1 MRTQVALL
9 VACAAS
15 ANAFSPS
22 APGLAGA
29 RRAGVAYVSRRQP
42 FVPAASPGLLRTA
55 ATELDMFGWL
65 KEAFANEAYAP
76 PAEGVKATA
85 RHILVKNLEDIN
97 EIKARL
103 DSGATTFEDAARD
116 FSTCPSSRE
125 GGSLGSFKPGMMVA
139 EFDQVRPSAMRM
151 RQPVPAPVDRAHSLT
166 PFSAIGYAQTSRVTD
181 GMRTCSRFLI
191 HVRLCLCAGCLRFRC
206 GDWRS
211 QPRRRSA
218 WTCKMSALNRNVQ
231 SELALAYRGS
241 ESITAPILRISC
253 YRWRQSS
260 GTT

>member
-29 RRAGVAYVSRRQP
+29 RRAGVAYVSGRQP
-42 FVPAASPGLLRTA
+42 FVPAASPGLLRPST
-55 ATELDMFGWL
+55 TELDMFGWL

-139 EFDQVRPSAMRM
+139 EFDQVRP
-151 RQPVPAPVDRAHSLT
+151 VPAPVDRAHVLI

-181 GMRTCSRFLI
+181 GMRTCSRFRSHSCRLLI

-206 GDWRS
+206 GDWCS

-218 WTCKMSALNRNVQ
+218 WTCKMSALKRNVQ
-231 SELALAYRGS
+231 SELAFAYRGS
-241 ESITAPILRISC
+241 ESITAPILRISW

>member
-29 RRAGVAYVSRRQP
+29 RRAGVAYVSGRQP
-42 FVPAASPGLLRTA
+42 VVPAASPGLLRPAT
-55 ATELDMFGWL
+55 TELDMFGWL

-139 EFDQVRPSAMRM
+139 EFDQVRP
-151 RQPVPAPVDRAHSLT
+151 VPAPVDRAH
-166 PFSAIGYAQTSRVTD
+166 I
-181 GMRTCSRFLI
+181 TCSRFRSHACRLLI

-206 GDWRS
+206 GDWLS
-211 QPRRRSA
+211 KPRRRSA
-218 WTCKMSALNRNVQ
+218 WTCKMSALKRNVQ
-231 SELALAYRGS
+231 SELAFAYRGS
-241 ESITAPILRISC
+241 ESSTAPILRISC

>member
-1 MRTQVALL
+1 M
-9 VACAAS
+9 
-15 ANAFSPS
+15 
-22 APGLAGA
+22 
-29 RRAGVAYVSRRQP
+29 
-42 FVPAASPGLLRTA
+42 PAASPGLQRTA

-139 EFDQVRPSAMRM
+139 EFDQAVFGSDAVTGARSPVGEVLGPVETKFGYHLIRIESRNMPS
-151 RQPVPAPVDRAHSLT
+151 
-166 PFSAIGYAQTSRVTD
+166 
-181 GMRTCSRFLI
+181 
-191 HVRLCLCAGCLRFRC
+191 
-206 GDWRS
+206 
-211 QPRRRSA
+211 
-218 WTCKMSALNRNVQ
+218 KNVNG
-231 SELALAYRGS
+231 AF
-241 ESITAPILRISC
+241 
-253 YRWRQSS
+253 
-260 GTT
+260 TTEEM

>member
-29 RRAGVAYVSRRQP
+29 RRAGVAYVSGRQP
-42 FVPAASPGLLRTA
+42 FVPAASPGLQRTA

-139 EFDQVRPSAMRM
+139 EFDQVRPA
-151 RQPVPAPVDRAHSLT
+151 PAQVHRAHILV
-166 PFSAIGYAQTSRVTD
+166 PFPAIGYAQTSRVTVVCAHA
-181 GMRTCSRFLI
+181 RVF
-191 HVRLCLCAGCLRFRC
+191 VRLHVVFSYTCTYAYAQAVFGSDAVT
-206 GDWRS
+206 GARS
-211 QPRRRSA
+211 PVGEVLGPV
-218 WTCKMSALNRNVQ
+218 K
-231 SELALAYRGS
+231 
-241 ESITAPILRISC
+241 
-253 YRWRQSS
+253 
-260 GTT
+260 